1 MRYVRWF
8 WQQMGYIR
16 FNVLAR
22 IVAGVAQVGFGL
34 LLVWLCRRFIDYAV
48 WQGDVVGEALIL
60 VFVLAASIVLRQTVY
75 YLYNLA
81 DVRQQNGIRMRLFTL
96 LLHRRLYATAESM
109 HSGDISQRL
118 ERDIAAVSAVTADV
132 VPRMAVTLVQL
143 AGAFLLM
150 RSMDATLAWSLL
162 VLTPVVIVGAK
173 WLSHR
178 LRQMTLD
185 IRRDESHIQMLVQES
200 VEHETIVRAMES
212 QALLERRMTEMHSQ
226 LGSNVMR
233 RARFTL
239 MVRLLM
245 ASTFGMGYLGAFI
258 YGGMQLKEGVITF
271 GVMTAFLQLVSQI
284 QSPIMALMNM
294 LPQIVHATASVDRI
308 GEIEAMEQEKES
320 GAELISTGKK
330 LGVRLQNVVYSYPGN
345 NKPTL
350 ENLTHDFVPGTTTA
364 ITGETGRG
372 KTTLLRMVMGMIEPE
387 SGTVELYDE
396 SGNTICGEDMRRQ
409 ITYVPQGN
417 TLLSGTIR
425 DNLIVANG
433 EATEAELLNALHTA
447 VADFVLTLPKG
458 LDTEIGEHATRLS
471 EGQAQR
477 IAIARGLLRKAPVM
491 LLDEVSA
498 SLDPAT
504 ERALLDRLFAECSDR
519 TIICVTHKAETASRC
534 GEIFQLN
541 LV

>member
-48 WQGDVVGEALIL
+48 WQGAVVGEALIL

-75 YLYNLA
+75 YLYNSA

-200 VEHETIVRAMES
+200 MENETAIRAMES
-212 QALLERRMTEMHSQ
+212 QPLLERRMEEMHSQ

-320 GAELISTGKK
+320 GAELISIGKK
-330 LGVRLQNVVYSYPGN
+330 LGVRLQNVVYTYPGN

-425 DNLIVANG
+425 DNLIVADG

-519 TIICVTHKAETASRC
+519 TIICVTHKVETASRC

>member
-75 YLYNLA
+75 YLYNSA

-150 RSMDATLAWSLL
+150 YSMDATLAWSLL

-212 QALLERRMTEMHSQ
+212 QPLLERRMAEMHSH

>member
-1 MRYVRWF
+1 
-8 WQQMGYIR
+8 
-16 FNVLAR
+16 
-22 IVAGVAQVGFGL
+22 
-34 LLVWLCRRFIDYAV
+34 
-48 WQGDVVGEALIL
+48 
-60 VFVLAASIVLRQTVY
+60 
-75 YLYNLA
+75 
-81 DVRQQNGIRMRLFTL
+81 
-96 LLHRRLYATAESM
+96 
-109 HSGDISQRL
+109 
-118 ERDIAAVSAVTADV
+118 
-132 VPRMAVTLVQL
+132 
-143 AGAFLLM
+143 
-150 RSMDATLAWSLL
+150 
-162 VLTPVVIVGAK
+162 
-173 WLSHR
+173 
-178 LRQMTLD
+178 
-185 IRRDESHIQMLVQES
+185 
-200 VEHETIVRAMES
+200 MES
-212 QALLERRMTEMHSQ
+212 QPLLERRMAEMHSQ

-447 VADFVLTLPKG
+447 VADFVLTLPRG

>member
-1 MRYVRWF
+1 M
-8 WQQMGYIR
+8 
-16 FNVLAR
+16 
-22 IVAGVAQVGFGL
+22 
-34 LLVWLCRRFIDYAV
+34 

-60 VFVLAASIVLRQTVY
+60 VFVLAASIVLRQIVY
-75 YLYNLA
+75 YLYNSA

-150 RSMDATLAWSLL
+150 YSMDATLAWSLL

-212 QALLERRMTEMHSQ
+212 QALLERRMEEMHSQ
-226 LGSNVMR
+226 LGSNVIR

-447 VADFVLTLPKG
+447 VADFVLTLPRG

-519 TIICVTHKAETASRC
+519 TIICVTHKVETASRC

>member
-48 WQGDVVGEALIL
+48 WQGDVMSEALIL

-75 YLYNLA
+75 YLYNSA

-150 RSMDATLAWSLL
+150 YSMDATLAWSLL

-330 LGVRLQNVVYSYPGN
+330 LGVRLQDVVYSYPGN

-447 VADFVLTLPKG
+447 VADFVLTLPRG